1 MSRFNKEDA
10 EVIRRGQILRDL
22 VESEGWKIAK
32 DILDAEVDKVK
43 FVTTLDTKQ
52 SIDDIGKEAYARA
65 KAIILIQSWY
75 NMLSNNI
82 ALYEESLELSQKEK
96 EAEIVVEM

>member
-10 EVIRRGQILRDL
+10 ELVRRGQILRDL
-22 VESEGWKIAK
+22 VESEGWKVAK